1 MTTKDYNKYVKYN
14 GTLEDMCG
22 KNLHIGDTIIFNI
35 SWRSK
40 PNIGVIKHFTEN
52 SNIAIELWVQ
62 YGKFTPRK
70 EVAYRDPER
79 VIKVENIPDDFINL
93 R

>member
-1 MTTKDYNKYVKYN
+1 MTAKDYNKYVKYN

-22 KNLHIGDTIIFNI
+22 KKLHIGDTVIFNI
-35 SWRSK
+35 SWISK
-40 PNIGVIKHFTEN
+40 PNIGIIKHFTE
-52 SNIAIELWVQ
+52 SGNIAIEFWVQ

-70 EVAYRDPER
+70 EMAYREPKR
-79 VIKVENIPDDFINL
+79 IIKVENMPDDFINF